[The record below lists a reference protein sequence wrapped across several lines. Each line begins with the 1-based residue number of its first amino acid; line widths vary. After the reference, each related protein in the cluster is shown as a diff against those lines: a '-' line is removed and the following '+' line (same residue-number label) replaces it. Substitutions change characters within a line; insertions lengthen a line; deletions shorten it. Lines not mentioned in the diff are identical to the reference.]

1 MGINSLYY
9 FGLSIILT
17 TLYCFTHYEK
27 FDGGFH
33 RPQNRFKKE
42 ARKKK
47 EQGVSS
53 SSVAKGDK
61 KRKDQSKREKD
72 SKRRADTPAPRLAR
86 DGEHKSRTRASDPR
100 RRARKDRDG
109 RSTASHIR
117 SYSSDESSRTSGE
130 SSPSRQY
137 SDHGNWVKQGA
148 EGDYV
153 PEAEMLDS
161 HPHKASLRPV
171 HGHNGGSDR
180 REPADFAI
188 PDHTRPGH
196 SVLERDYEAYQ
207 HLFMDSQDEVE
218 LEAEANK
225 TEVAGDA
232 LRSPSGRPI
241 SPERA
246 PLGSLHKRRASRSP
260 EKFNT
265 GRLEPLALTTTAPPA
280 PDFGRPAKR
289 ARTENRVE
297 IIYDTYGKPTLRKV
311 PAEQPRM
318 HYESSDTP
326 LPRPKAIDYGIYA
339 APRRTPQHRPR
350 APPPKQP
357 FNLID
362 AIAMDA
368 GLSVIFTSYLN
379 LPSLISLYAISKRF
393 YYEFNLRATAFILA
407 SMRTWAP
414 NADKIFPWRCYH
426 HLCIKDPTH
435 RQKAVPSTFD
445 PSLTGDISRDVPSI
459 RWLQMVTWRHGVVR
473 DMIITL
479 ASQALRV
486 PKGTADAIQRMWFIM
501 DLPLNAHRLATMR
514 NAEYISNDTILH
526 AAQFFIKVD
535 MAFTDPESAPIVAP
549 IPGAAPIR
557 PNRVGGSL
565 IGCKLREV
573 LLAERTMTCLWRVL
587 KGWSWDLE
595 DPARP
600 MRKIDIFK
608 LYMRHRF
615 RFPIHLPPNAKDL
628 RRFPIMGEHYDDILK
643 VGVERVYQ
651 DGETDFVKYSR
662 QPAPLMRPDQLVIG
676 ESVRR
681 ELNLQDRL
689 LEMVLSGFAT
699 EGGKPRPVFTYD
711 ELCRIIKR
719 PWEVESMV
727 KDKRAREIKK
737 LYMRKKMQW
746 ERAQAV
752 AAVNALRTAQ
762 AAPATGTAAPGKLDQ
777 LTAYKVPA
785 QIMQSR
791 AMSGQ
796 VQSVPPAMS
805 SSLLSQQA
813 VADAT
818 DDLQA
823 GWPGQVPSIAT
834 LLTTAK
840 NAVQSAHSTTI
851 PGANQNNLPAT
862 ASASTQT
869 TKAAPSQPSQLAV
882 ETGLQ
887 ALPAMQPALVVQSR
901 SPDMTDSGVT
911 SSHATSATG
920 EPTATQ
926 SREAPTGDTSNGQKW
941 KGKQRATEEEIQA
954 QQASNKDGDDE
965 RDKDAME
972 VEFTGKAQ
980 GEATE

>member
-1 MGINSLYY
+1 MANTNQ
-9 FGLSIILT
+9 GLGLQIPDDEPAKIETDVPPPPTSAPIPATNPLAPVANPLPPASIPTTATGSNKAQKATTFPKLKYSTLTPTKLRFVQCMDTMDEATDGNPPTSPSQT
-17 TLYCFTHYEK
+17 TL
-27 FDGGFH
+27 
-33 RPQNRFKKE
+33 
-42 ARKKK
+42 
-47 EQGVSS
+47 
-53 SSVAKGDK
+53 
-61 KRKDQSKREKD
+61 DQ
-72 SKRRADTPAPRLAR
+72 DTACSNEITKHISTCSEPTT
-86 DGEHKSRTRASDPR
+86 TR
-100 RRARKDRDG
+100 
-109 RSTASHIR
+109 
-117 SYSSDESSRTSGE
+117 
-130 SSPSRQY
+130 
-137 SDHGNWVKQGA
+137 
-148 EGDYV
+148 
-153 PEAEMLDS
+153 
-161 HPHKASLRPV
+161 
-171 HGHNGGSDR
+171 
-180 REPADFAI
+180 
-188 PDHTRPGH
+188 
-196 SVLERDYEAYQ
+196 
-207 HLFMDSQDEVE
+207 FMDSQDEVE
-218 LEAEANK
+218 VEAEAKK

-246 PLGSLHKRRASRSP
+246 PLGNLHKRRASRSP

-265 GRLEPLALTTTAPPA
+265 GRFEPLALTTTAPPA

-289 ARTENRVE
+289 GRTENRVE

-326 LPRPKAIDYGIYA
+326 LPRPKATDYGIYA
-339 APRRTPQHRPR
+339 APKQTPQRRPR

-526 AAQFFIKVD
+526 AAEFFIKVD

-557 PNRVGGSL
+557 PNRVGGNL

-587 KGWSWDLE
+587 KGWSWDTE

-662 QPAPLMRPDQLVIG
+662 QPAPLIRPDQLVIG

-699 EGGKPRPVFTYD
+699 EGGKPRPVFTYE

-737 LYMRKKMQW
+737 IYMRKKMQS

-752 AAVNALRTAQ
+752 AAANALRTAQ

-777 LTAYKVPA
+777 LAAYKVPA

-791 AMSGQ
+791 AMSGP

-834 LLTTAK
+834 LLTSAK

-851 PGANQNNLPAT
+851 PGAYQNNLPAK

-869 TKAAPSQPSQLAV
+869 TKAAPTQPPQLAV

-901 SPDMTDSGVT
+901 SPDVIDSGVI
-911 SSHATSATG
+911 SSYATSTTD
-920 EPTATQ
+920 EPRAAQ
-926 SREAPTGDTSNGQKW
+926 SVDVTIGDTGNGQKG

-954 QQASNKDGDDE
+954 QQASNKNGDDE
-965 RDKDAME
+965 RDNDAME
-972 VEFTGKAQ
+972 VEFTGKAN
-980 GEATE
+980 GKAAE